1 LFSELLEGVNE
12 GWSRGRVSG
21 FLIGKRITETQL
33 AAWLRPFG
41 ERLLATPEQHQE
53 LVRRIVLL
61 GELRGGE
68 LGQVAGEI
76 GRQISALIPP
86 PPVSPISTDNVWRG
100 EVIEAEFVGDG
111 LSVSKGMNRRDAEN
125 TEKKNSEVGEDAN
138 VV

>member
-1 LFSELLEGVNE
+1 MFSELLEGVNQN
-12 GWSRGRVSG
+12 WSRGQVLG
-21 FLIGKRITETQL
+21 FLIGRGITEVEL

-86 PPVSPISTDNVWRG
+86 PPLSPINTDNVWRG
-100 EVIEAEFVGDG
+100 EVIEASFVGDG
-111 LSVSKGMNRRDAEN
+111 LSVSEGKNRRDAEN
-125 TEKKNSEVGEDAN
+125 TEKKNSEVGEDAELL
-138 VV
+138 